1 MFVPPEPF
9 LFQIFQN
16 SLLNIKIY
24 SCMFKSDGGRLFH
37 VLYAAE
43 NVVQYLLCLLAFIC
57 LSYSD
62 EWEGSS
68 TFYSQLY

>member
-1 MFVPPEPF
+1 MYKRDVG
-9 LFQIFQN
+9 
-16 SLLNIKIY
+16 S
-24 SCMFKSDGGRLFH
+24 LFH

-68 TFYSQLY
+68 TFYLQLY